1 MFDGDG
7 GASLCFDDGGG
18 SGSGPVIRGVIY
30 LIYGL
35 IVMFLFRLV
44 TRSIVRFFAA
54 PADVQRRARRPGPR
68 AAEDLVRDPI
78 CNTYVP
84 RSRALAAFVQG
95 HEEHFCSEACRDRA
109 RATATRAS

>member
-1 MFDGDG
+1 
-7 GASLCFDDGGG
+7 
-18 SGSGPVIRGVIY
+18 VIRGVIY